1 MQAEPTAL
9 RVESD
14 ASVIARSVSRPEAF
28 GAIFDRHFTAIHAY
42 LARRIG
48 QSRADDLAASTFT
61 VAFERRR
68 SFRGEADS
76 ARPWLFG
83 IATNLLRNERRSEWR
98 TLRALS
104 RLDARPLTEAAGA
117 TGIDPRLEALLS
129 QLGADQRDVLLL
141 YAWGELSYE
150 EIAASLGIPLGTVRS
165 RLARARE
172 HLRRTMAEDEPR
184 PTQAREKRA

>member
-1 MQAEPTAL
+1 VQAESSAL
-9 RVESD
+9 KLESD
-14 ASVIARSVSRPEAF
+14 ASVIARSASCPEAF
-28 GAIFDRHFTAIHAY
+28 GAIFDRHFSAIHAY
-42 LARRIG
+42 LSRRVG
-48 QSRADDLAASTFT
+48 SSRADDLAASTFT

-83 IATNLLRNERRSEWR
+83 IATNLLHNERRSEWR

-104 RLDARPLTEAAGA
+104 RLDARPITEPAGA
-117 TGIDPRLEALLS
+117 MGIDPRLAALLS
-129 QLGADQRDVLLL
+129 EMEADQRDVLLL

-150 EIAASLGIPLGTVRS
+150 EIATSLEIPLGTVRS

-184 PTQAREKRA
+184 PAKARETRG